1 MPQFTQIPSEEN
13 IRDVIKYAFDT
24 ELPVS
29 GGWGYSKNEATIFES
44 NEENLP
50 LRQLEHMLASM
61 RAYLEMNMTLE
72 KDERYGS
79 INLNELSRETVKE
92 DGNIYDKVRYEISA
106 MKETVY
112 ADFIEEYKEG
122 YGKEDF
128 DLERHFSRRKEATLT
143 RVVTHWFDISKI
155 V

>member
-1 MPQFTQIPSEEN
+1 MFEHIADDNPIAEVLHS
-13 IRDVIKYAFDT
+13 AFDAD
-24 ELPVS
+24 LPVS
-29 GGWGYSKNEATIFES
+29 GGWGYEKDTPTIIESSEEA
-44 NEENLP
+44 LP
-50 LRQLEHMLASM
+50 IRQLEHMLASM

-79 INLNELSRETVKE
+79 INLNELSRETIEE

-128 DLERHFSRRKEATLT
+128 DLEGHFSRRKEATLT
-143 RVVTHWFDISKI
+143 RVMTYWFDISKI